1 MKKLLKRM
9 ISRIEILRYRIKRYR
24 KNVYMGLSSKII
36 KKYYKN
42 KKKWVLVK

>member
-36 KKYYKN
+36 KNIIKIKRNGY
-42 KKKWVLVK
+42 